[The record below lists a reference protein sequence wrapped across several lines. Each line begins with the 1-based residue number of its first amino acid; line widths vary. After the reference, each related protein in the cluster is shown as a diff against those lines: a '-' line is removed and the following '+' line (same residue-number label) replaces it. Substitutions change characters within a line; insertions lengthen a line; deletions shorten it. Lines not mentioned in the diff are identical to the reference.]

1 MRTMKK
7 VLAAGLTVVM
17 ALSVMTGC
25 GKKEEDSSKK
35 TYELGIIQFAEHGSL
50 DNCRKGFLQG
60 LENEGIKEGENLKIT
75 YKNSQADTA
84 TDNQIA
90 SSYASKDLD
99 MICAIATPS
108 AQSAYNAVKDTDI
121 PVVYTAVTSPKAVGF
136 VDKDGNNVGN
146 ITGTSDLVLAD
157 QQLKLI
163 RQMMPKAKNVGILY
177 STNEANSKA
186 GIEAYEKVA
195 DKYGFK
201 IVTQG
206 ITASADMPMA
216 ADSLI
221 KKVDCI
227 TNLTDNLVVSNMQ
240 TYLEKANEAKIPVF
254 GSEVEQV
261 KLGCVASVGI
271 DFVKLGEQTGEMAA
285 KILKGEAE
293 AKDMKFETFNEGD
306 VIINTAAAKKIGMT
320 IGEDVQKQAKQ
331 TFDKISQSEN

>member
-1 MRTMKK
+1 MRNMKK
-7 VLAAGLTVVM
+7 ILAAGLATVM
-17 ALSVMTGC
+17 AMTMMTGC
-25 GKKEEDSSKK
+25 GSKKEESKDK
-35 TYELGIIQFAEHGSL
+35 NYKIGILQFAEHGSL
-50 DNCRKGFLQG
+50 DNCRKGFVQG
-60 LENEGIKEGENLKIT
+60 LENEGIKEGENLTIT

-90 SSYASKDLD
+90 SSFASKELD

-108 AQSAYNAVKDTDI
+108 AQSAYNAVKDGDT
-121 PVVYTAVTSPKAVGF
+121 PVVYTAITSPEAAGF

-146 ITGTSDLVLAD
+146 ITGTSDMVLAD
-157 QQLKLI
+157 KQLKLI

-201 IVTQG
+201 IITQG
-206 ITASADMPMA
+206 ISASADMPMA

-240 TYLEKANEAKIPVF
+240 TYLEKANKAKIPVF

-261 KLGCVASVGI
+261 KLGCVACVGI
-271 DFVKLGEQTGEMAA
+271 DFIKLGEQTGEMAA
-285 KILKGEAE
+285 KILKGEKE
-293 AKDMKFETFNEGD
+293 AKEMKYESFKDGD

-320 IGEDVQKQAKQ
+320 IGKDVQKQAKQ
-331 TFDKISQSEN
+331 TFNKIEAAK

>member
-1 MRTMKK
+1 MRNMKK
-7 VLAAGLTVVM
+7 ILAAGLATVM
-17 ALSVMTGC
+17 AMTMMTGC
-25 GKKEEDSSKK
+25 GSKKEESKDK
-35 TYELGIIQFAEHGSL
+35 NYKIGILQFAEHGSL
-50 DNCRKGFLQG
+50 DNCRKGFIQG
-60 LENEGIKEGENLKIT
+60 LENEGIKEGENLTIT

-90 SSYASKDLD
+90 SSFASKELD

-108 AQSAYNAVKDTDI
+108 AQSAYNAVKDGDT
-121 PVVYTAVTSPKAVGF
+121 PVVYTAITSPEAAGF

-146 ITGTSDLVLAD
+146 ITGTSDMVLAD
-157 QQLKLI
+157 KQLKLI

-201 IVTQG
+201 IITQG
-206 ITASADMPMA
+206 ISASADMPMA

-240 TYLEKANEAKIPVF
+240 TYLEKANKAKIPVF

-261 KLGCVASVGI
+261 KLGCVACVGI
-271 DFVKLGEQTGEMAA
+271 DFIKLGEQTGEMAA
-285 KILKGEAE
+285 KILKGEKE
-293 AKDMKFETFNEGD
+293 AKEMKYESFKDGD

-320 IGEDVQKQAKQ
+320 IGKDVQKQAKQ
-331 TFDKISQSEN
+331 TFNKIEAAK

>member
-1 MRTMKK
+1 MRNMKK
-7 VLAAGLTVVM
+7 FLAAGLATVM
-17 ALSVMTGC
+17 AMTMMTGC
-25 GKKEEDSSKK
+25 GSKKEESKDK
-35 TYELGIIQFAEHGSL
+35 NYKIGILQFAEHGSL
-50 DNCRKGFLQG
+50 DNCRKGFIQG
-60 LENEGIKEGENLKIT
+60 LENEGIKEGENLTIT

-90 SSYASKDLD
+90 SSFASKELD

-108 AQSAYNAVKDTDI
+108 AQSAYNAVKDGDT
-121 PVVYTAVTSPKAVGF
+121 PVVYTAITSPEAAGF

-146 ITGTSDLVLAD
+146 ITGTSDMVLAD
-157 QQLKLI
+157 KQLKLI

-201 IVTQG
+201 IITQG
-206 ITASADMPMA
+206 ISASADMPMA

-240 TYLEKANEAKIPVF
+240 TYLEKANKAKIPVF

-261 KLGCVASVGI
+261 KLGCVACVGI
-271 DFVKLGEQTGEMAA
+271 DFIKLGEQTGEMAA
-285 KILKGEAE
+285 KILKGEKE
-293 AKDMKFETFNEGD
+293 AKEMKYESFKDGD
-306 VIINTAAAKKIGMT
+306 VIINTAAAKRIGMT
-320 IGEDVQKQAKQ
+320 IGKDVQKQAKQ
-331 TFDKISQSEN
+331 TFNKIEAAK

>member
-7 VLAAGLTVVM
+7 VLAAGLTAVM
-17 ALSVMTGC
+17 AMSLMVGC
-25 GKKEEDSSKK
+25 GSKKDDSSSK
-35 TYELGIIQFAEHGSL
+35 TYNLGIIQFAEHGSL
-50 DNCRKGFLQG
+50 DNCRKGFLKG
-60 LENEGIKEGENLKIT
+60 LESEGIKEGENLKIT

-90 SSYASKDLD
+90 SNFASKKLD

-108 AQSAYNAVKDTDI
+108 AQSAYNAAKDTDT
-121 PVVYTAVTSPKAVGF
+121 PVIYTAVTSPKEAGF
-136 VDKDGNNVGN
+136 VDKDGKNVGN

-157 QQLKLI
+157 KQLKLI
-163 RQMMPKAKNVGILY
+163 RQMMPKAKNVGIFY

-201 IVTQG
+201 IITQG

-216 ADSLI
+216 ADSLL

-240 TYLEKANEAKIPVF
+240 TYIQKANKLNIPVF

-261 KLGCVASVGI
+261 KLGCVACVGI
-271 DFVKLGEQTGEMAA
+271 DFVKLGEQTGKMAA
-285 KILKGEAE
+285 KVLKGEE
-293 AKDMKFETFNEGD
+293 KAKDMKFETFNNGD
-306 VIINTAAAKKIGMT
+306 VIINTAAAKKINMT
-320 IGEDVQKQAKQ
+320 ISKDVKKQAKQ
-331 TFDKISQSEN
+331 TFDKISTPEK

>member
-1 MRTMKK
+1 MRNMKK
-7 VLAAGLTVVM
+7 ILAAGLATVM
-17 ALSVMTGC
+17 AMTMMTGC
-25 GKKEEDSSKK
+25 GSKKEESKDK
-35 TYELGIIQFAEHGSL
+35 NYKIGILQFAEHGSL
-50 DNCRKGFLQG
+50 DNCRKGFIQG
-60 LENEGIKEGENLKIT
+60 LENEGIKEGENLTIT

-90 SSYASKDLD
+90 SSFASKELD

-108 AQSAYNAVKDTDI
+108 AQSAYNAVKDGDT
-121 PVVYTAVTSPKAVGF
+121 PVVYTAITSPEAAGF

-146 ITGTSDLVLAD
+146 ITGTSDMVLAD
-157 QQLKLI
+157 KQLKLI

-201 IVTQG
+201 IITQG
-206 ITASADMPMA
+206 ISASADMPMA

-240 TYLEKANEAKIPVF
+240 TYLEKANKAKIPVF

-261 KLGCVASVGI
+261 KLGCVACVGI
-271 DFVKLGEQTGEMAA
+271 DFIKLGEQTGEMAA
-285 KILKGEAE
+285 KILKGEKE
-293 AKDMKFETFNEGD
+293 AKEMKYEFFKDGD

-320 IGEDVQKQAKQ
+320 IGKDVQKQAKQ
-331 TFDKISQSEN
+331 TFNKIEAAK

>member
-1 MRTMKK
+1 MRNMKK
-7 VLAAGLTVVM
+7 ILAAGLATVM
-17 ALSVMTGC
+17 AMTMMTGC
-25 GKKEEDSSKK
+25 GSKKEESKDK
-35 TYELGIIQFAEHGSL
+35 NYKIGILQFAEHGSL
-50 DNCRKGFLQG
+50 DNCRKGFIQG
-60 LENEGIKEGENLKIT
+60 LENEGIKEGENLTIT

-90 SSYASKDLD
+90 SSFASKELD

-108 AQSAYNAVKDTDI
+108 AQSAYNAVKDGDT
-121 PVVYTAVTSPKAVGF
+121 PVVYTAITSPEAAGF

-146 ITGTSDLVLAD
+146 ITGTSDMVLAD
-157 QQLKLI
+157 KQLKLI

-201 IVTQG
+201 IITQG
-206 ITASADMPMA
+206 ISASADMPMA

-240 TYLEKANEAKIPVF
+240 TYLEKANKAKIPVF

-261 KLGCVASVGI
+261 KLGCVACVGI
-271 DFVKLGEQTGEMAA
+271 DFIKLGEQTGEMAA
-285 KILKGEAE
+285 KILKGEKE
-293 AKDMKFETFNEGD
+293 AKEMKYESFKDGD

-320 IGEDVQKQAKQ
+320 IGKNVQKQAKQ
-331 TFDKISQSEN
+331 TFNKIEAAK

>member
-7 VLAAGLTVVM
+7 VLAAGLTAVM
-17 ALSVMTGC
+17 AMSLMVGC
-25 GKKEEDSSKK
+25 GSKKDDSSSK
-35 TYELGIIQFAEHGSL
+35 TYNLGIIQFAEHGSL
-50 DNCRKGFLQG
+50 DNCRKGFLKG
-60 LENEGIKEGENLKIT
+60 LESEGIKEGENLKIT

-90 SSYASKDLD
+90 SNYASKKLD

-108 AQSAYNAVKDTDI
+108 AQSAYNAAKDTDT
-121 PVVYTAVTSPKAVGF
+121 PVIYTAVTSPKEAGF
-136 VDKDGNNVGN
+136 VDKDGKNVGN

-157 QQLKLI
+157 KQLKLI
-163 RQMMPKAKNVGILY
+163 RQMMPKAKNVGIFY

-201 IVTQG
+201 IITQG
-206 ITASADMPMA
+206 ITASAAMPMA
-216 ADSLI
+216 AVSLL

-240 TYLEKANEAKIPVF
+240 TYLQKANKLNIPVF

-261 KLGCVASVGI
+261 KLGCVACVGI
-271 DFVKLGEQTGEMAA
+271 DFVKLGKQTGKMAA
-285 KILKGEAE
+285 KVLKGEAKASE
-293 AKDMKFETFNEGD
+293 QNFETITEPGFYVNNKVAENLGITVPD
-306 VIINTAAAKKIGMT
+306 DLANNAVESFDEITA
-320 IGEDVQKQAKQ
+320 E
-331 TFDKISQSEN
+331 

>member
-7 VLAAGLTVVM
+7 VLAAGLTAVM
-17 ALSVMTGC
+17 AMSLMVGC
-25 GKKEEDSSKK
+25 GSKKDDSSSK
-35 TYELGIIQFAEHGSL
+35 TYNLGIIQFAEHGSL
-50 DNCRKGFLQG
+50 DNCRKGFLKG
-60 LENEGIKEGENLKIT
+60 LESEGIKEGENLKIT

-90 SSYASKDLD
+90 
-99 MICAIATPS
+99 
-108 AQSAYNAVKDTDI
+108 YNATKDSDI
-121 PVVYTAVTSPKAVGF
+121 PVVYTAVTSPKAAGF
-136 VDKDGNNVGN
+136 VDKEGKNVGN

-157 QQLKLI
+157 KQLKLI
-163 RQMMPKAKNVGILY
+163 RQMMPKAKNVGIFY

-201 IVTQG
+201 IITQG

-216 ADSLI
+216 ADSLL

-240 TYLEKANEAKIPVF
+240 TYLQKANKLNIPVF

-261 KLGCVASVGI
+261 KLGCVACVGI
-271 DFVKLGEQTGEMAA
+271 DFVKLGKQTGKMAA
-285 KILKGEAE
+285 KILKGEE
-293 AKDMKFETFNEGD
+293 KAKDMKFETFNNGD
-306 VIINTAAAKKIGMT
+306 VIINTAAAKKINMT
-320 IGEDVQKQAKQ
+320 ICKDVQKQAKQ
-331 TFDKISQSEN
+331 TFDKISAPEK

>member
-1 MRTMKK
+1 
-7 VLAAGLTVVM
+7 
-17 ALSVMTGC
+17 
-25 GKKEEDSSKK
+25 
-35 TYELGIIQFAEHGSL
+35 
-50 DNCRKGFLQG
+50 
-60 LENEGIKEGENLKIT
+60 
-75 YKNSQADTA
+75 NSQADTA

-90 SSYASKDLD
+90 SSFASKELD

-108 AQSAYNAVKDTDI
+108 AQSAYNAVKDGDT
-121 PVVYTAVTSPKAVGF
+121 PVVYTAITSPEAAGF

-146 ITGTSDLVLAD
+146 ITGTSDMVLAD
-157 QQLKLI
+157 KQLKLI

-201 IVTQG
+201 IITQG
-206 ITASADMPMA
+206 ISASADMPMA

-240 TYLEKANEAKIPVF
+240 TYLEKANKAKIPVF

-261 KLGCVASVGI
+261 KLGCVACVGI
-271 DFVKLGEQTGEMAA
+271 DFIKLGEQTGEMAA
-285 KILKGEAE
+285 KILKGEKE
-293 AKDMKFETFNEGD
+293 AKEMKYESFKDGD

-320 IGEDVQKQAKQ
+320 IGKDVQKQAKQ
-331 TFDKISQSEN
+331 TFNKIEAAK